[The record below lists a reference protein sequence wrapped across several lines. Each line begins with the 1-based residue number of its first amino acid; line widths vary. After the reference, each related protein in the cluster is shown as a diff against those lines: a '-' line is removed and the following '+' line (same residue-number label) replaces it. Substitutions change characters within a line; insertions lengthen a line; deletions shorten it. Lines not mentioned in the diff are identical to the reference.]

1 MLDSYMP
8 IHSVSCLAI
17 VERSILD
24 ILLSGPKDPIPLH
37 HFGLKE
43 IKAKVDLMED
53 QFDCPMLFDPALI
66 PDLAVAGQNVGAWG
80 QGVAVYG
87 ATKGYKHPCTMP
99 TLMSSM
105 YGFECKE
112 EMDDT
117 KKYLLAHGGYQL
129 EQVSLPIHSHFN
141 VLYYLMIH
149 YISYVIDL
157 PIHTVSCLLTVC

>member
-1 MLDSYMP
+1 MLDSYLP
-8 IHSVSCLAI
+8 IHSVSCLVIAK
-17 VERSILD
+17 RFILD

-53 QFDCPMLFDPALI
+53 QFDHPMLFDPALI
-66 PDLAVAGQNVGAWG
+66 PDPAVAGQNVGAWG

-87 ATKGYKHPCTMP
+87 ATKGFKRPRTMP

-105 YGFECKE
+105 YGFECEE

-129 EQVSLPIHSHFN
+129 EQVS
-141 VLYYLMIH
+141 
-149 YISYVIDL
+149 
-157 PIHTVSCLLTVC
+157 